1 MPLFHMML
9 VQSLL
14 ASCVHSL
21 RPQAVPSDLEASMLE
36 ASGSGCPAYRY
47 ALDNQVGSGPQ
58 RIINVPALKANQI
71 IRYSCKAVATW
82 EFTVDPQNT
91 IRPNIGNRD
100 IKDNYVT
107 AECSSLAQLR
117 RPHVLIFPTEELFKS
132 AWCLRDQNDD
142 GAQLSRNNGLYVGLA
157 CLNGACTPPSCFKS
171 WEEPV
176 RQPALQTK

>member
-1 MPLFHMML
+1 MPPSRWIWRHPCLRHQDLDVEHTDMH
-9 VQSLL
+9 STTKL
-14 ASCVHSL
+14 AVNL
-21 RPQAVPSDLEASMLE
+21 
-36 ASGSGCPAYRY
+36 
-47 ALDNQVGSGPQ
+47 
-58 RIINVPALKANQI
+58 RIINVPALKVNQI